1 MWVYLGDPIWPDI
14 NPSSATS
21 VNTGLL
27 SANTH
32 VKYVNNL
39 VDVALESC
47 AGAECT
53 DYATN
58 KVFLTSKDG
67 TDFYV
72 CGFGIMASLPSC
84 APSAN

>member
-1 MWVYLGDPIWPDI
+1 MWVFLGDPIWPDI

-27 SANTH
+27 KDNSH
-32 VKYVNNL
+32 VKYAEKFTDVNL
-39 VDVALESC
+39 LTCSVT
-47 AGAECT
+47 ECT

-67 TDFYV
+67 SAFYV